1 MQIGRIIL
9 THRIITT
16 KKEKYLPCMLCGK
29 RRIKAT
35 RRYTSLGSTQIV
47 HISEGMCRQCAWE
60 KIKLKCKI
68 CGEIISK
75 GYPRLLAHTTVHYT
89 TPGLLSNEETEQNIV
104 LINLESSKTSN
115 QMFEGDDYGYTL
127 RCKICGD
134 RFIFKKEDTI
144 FSKWI
149 DHIKSHY
156 IDKDLVKKEWIAK
169 DIIHLN
175 YESVIQVSVSGLHAD
190 NDINSDSGV
199 TYRELTKSEGDAYMD
214 ALHRIKSEESI
225 TKSKGK

>member
-1 MQIGRIIL
+1 
-9 THRIITT
+9 
-16 KKEKYLPCMLCGK
+16 
-29 RRIKAT
+29 
-35 RRYTSLGSTQIV
+35 V

-75 GYPRLLAHTTVHYT
+75 GYPRLLAHTTAHYT
-89 TPGLLSNEETEQNIV
+89 SSELLYNEKADENII
-104 LINLESSKTSN
+104 LINFESSKISN
-115 QMFEGDDYGYTL
+115 DTFSKNGHDYAL

-134 RFIFKKEDTI
+134 RFIFKKEHTI

-175 YESVIQVSVSGLHAD
+175 YDSVIQVSISDPHVRNDVSSSSS
-190 NDINSDSGV
+190 I
-199 TYRELTKSEGDAYMD
+199 TYRELTKREGDAYRD
-214 ALHRIKSEESI
+214 ALYRIRSENSI
-225 TKSKGK
+225 TKSKGR

>member
-1 MQIGRIIL
+1 
-9 THRIITT
+9 
-16 KKEKYLPCMLCGK
+16 MLCGK
-29 RRIKAT
+29 RRIKST
-35 RRYTSLGSTQIV
+35 RKYTSLGLTRIV

-75 GYPRLLAHTTVHYT
+75 GYPRLLAHATAHYT
-89 TPGLLSNEETEQNIV
+89 SSELLCNEQAEESIT
-104 LINLESSKTSN
+104 LINFESSKISN
-115 QMFEGDDYGYTL
+115 EIFSENGYDYAL
-127 RCKICGD
+127 RCRICGD
-134 RFIFKKEDTI
+134 RFTFKKEEI
-144 FSKWI
+144 MFSKMI

-175 YESVIQVSVSGLHAD
+175 YHSVIQVNVSGLHTD
-190 NDINSDSGV
+190 NNIHSNSSI
-199 TYRELTKSEGDAYMD
+199 TYRELTKREGDAYMD